1 MTTTMTTNMTAAT
14 TDAAP
19 IAILGAGNVGA
30 ALARNLRALGA
41 DVHFGVPDPA
51 AHRDLAER
59 LGARVGSVAEAVATA
74 DRVVLA
80 VPYAAALE
88 IAAAIDDWRG
98 RILID
103 ATNPLAPGLSGLSI
117 GTTTSAAEQIAARA
131 RNARVVKCF
140 NITGAENMADPGA
153 LDGPV
158 FMPVAGDDA
167 DARADVLALATRL
180 GFDAVDAG
188 PLRAARF
195 TEAFA
200 MTWIHLAFAAGQGR
214 AWAFSRA
221 QRRA

>member
-1 MTTTMTTNMTAAT
+1 MTTNMTTNMTAAT

-59 LGARVGSVAEAVATA
+59 LGARVGSVAEAVAAA

-140 NITGAENMADPGA
+140 NVTGAENMADPGA

>member
-1 MTTTMTTNMTAAT
+1 MTTASR
-14 TDAAP
+14 P

-30 ALARNLRALGA
+30 ALARNLVALGER
-41 DVHFGVPDPA
+41 VRFGVPDPGK
-51 AHRDLAER
+51 HRDLAAA
-59 LGARVGSVAEAVATA
+59 LGAEVGSVADAIDGTDLVI
-74 DRVVLA
+74 LA

-88 IAAAIDDWRG
+88 IAAAVPDWQG
-98 RILID
+98 RILVD
-103 ATNPLAPGLSGLSI
+103 ATNPLAPGLSGLTV
-117 GTTTSAAEQIAARA
+117 GTTSSASEQIAARA
-131 RNARVVKCF
+131 ANARVVKAF
-140 NITGAENMADPGA
+140 NVTGAENMADPGA
-153 LDGPV
+153 LDAPV

-200 MTWIHLAFAAGQGR
+200 MTWIHLAFAGGQGR

>member
-1 MTTTMTTNMTAAT
+1 MTNASR
-14 TDAAP
+14 P
-19 IAILGAGNVGA
+19 IALLGAGNVGT
-30 ALARNLRALGA
+30 ALARNLIAHGES
-41 DVHFGVPDPA
+41 VHFGVPDPE
-51 AHRDLAER
+51 AHRALADR
-59 LGARVGSVAEAVATA
+59 LGARVGTVAEAVAAA

-88 IAAAIDDWRG
+88 IADAITDWNG

-103 ATNPLAPGLSGLSI
+103 ATNPLAPGLSGLSV

-140 NITGAENMADPGA
+140 NVTGAENMADPGA
-153 LDGPV
+153 LDAPV

-200 MTWIHLAFAAGQGR
+200 MTWIHLAFAGGQGR

>member
-1 MTTTMTTNMTAAT
+1 MTTNMTAAT

-51 AHRDLAER
+51 AHRDLAEH
-59 LGARVGSVAEAVATA
+59 LGARVGSVAEAVAAA

-140 NITGAENMADPGA
+140 NVTGAENMADPGA